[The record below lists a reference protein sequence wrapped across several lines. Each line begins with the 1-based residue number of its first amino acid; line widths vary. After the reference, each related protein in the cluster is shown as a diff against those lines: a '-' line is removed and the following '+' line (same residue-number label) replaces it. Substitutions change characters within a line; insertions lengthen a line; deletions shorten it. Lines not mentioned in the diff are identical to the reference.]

1 MGSSLVTKT
10 CIVFRMKINNFFV
23 TLSNLVV
30 LVFHLNVQTQ
40 KFTYHIPSILTTLSM
55 KE

>member
-10 CIVFRMKINNFFV
+10 SIVFRMKINNFFLF

-30 LVFHLNVQTQ
+30 LVFHLNVQIQ
-40 KFTYHIPSILTTLSM
+40 KFKCNLNYRLL
-55 KE
+55 